1 MNSLQLA
8 ALSTTILTSLVS
20 GVGATRSN
28 DLRVGATGRNALNLQ
43 RAVLGTIGG
52 NQGPVSFGTKA
63 APISLYSGTTNGI
76 EAIKN
81 EDVAKKSN
89 INLRQDDECRPA
101 SGNSLGC
108 DPEEPSV
115 KLQTTQG
122 LIITPTTSTT
132 SAPVISSTPEPT
144 TTKTEPA
151 TSSSTVAATSSST
164 VAETVAAIL
173 SSTLAAI
180 LSSTPEPTTT
190 KTEPATSS
198 STVAAT
204 SSSTKAPT
212 TTTTQA
218 ATSSTTKA
226 PTTTTTQAATSSTTK
241 AATSTT
247 PSPVGKSL
255 EEAIEAS
262 GIIVKTTTPQAAT
275 SSTTQAATS
284 STTQAA
290 TSNTPSPVDKA
301 IDPKIANSDTI
312 TDATNPPP
320 KEETFFGKNTWFIPV
335 VAVAGTILC
344 CGLIGCAVGEC
355 FIKPRRQRR
364 EDNARFGVVP
374 HDQRRLDP
382 IDIEGGLRLR
392 AEGRESIHGV
402 ALTSTLVNAVDGGGG
417 GFGLDSRVDL
427 EAGARSPRSPDP
439 TARSP
444 FRSNVA
450 QKSPYLGATSK

>member
-63 APISLYSGTTNGI
+63 APVSLYSGTKNGI
-76 EAIKN
+76 KAIKN

-164 VAETVAAIL
+164 
-173 SSTLAAI
+173 
-180 LSSTPEPTTT
+180 
-190 KTEPATSS
+190 
-198 STVAAT
+198 
-204 SSSTKAPT
+204 KAPT

-218 ATSSTTKA
+218 ATSSTTKAATSSTTQA

-262 GIIVKTTTPQAAT
+262 GRL
-275 SSTTQAATS
+275 S
-284 STTQAA
+284 
-290 TSNTPSPVDKA
+290 
-301 IDPKIANSDTI
+301 
-312 TDATNPPP
+312 
-320 KEETFFGKNTWFIPV
+320 
-335 VAVAGTILC
+335 
-344 CGLIGCAVGEC
+344 
-355 FIKPRRQRR
+355 
-364 EDNARFGVVP
+364 VP
-374 HDQRRLDP
+374 IRRLALP
-382 IDIEGGLRLR
+382 SVASSWASITPCPSVR
-392 AEGRESIHGV
+392 A
-402 ALTSTLVNAVDGGGG
+402 
-417 GFGLDSRVDL
+417 
-427 EAGARSPRSPDP
+427 
-439 TARSP
+439 
-444 FRSNVA
+444 
-450 QKSPYLGATSK
+450 